1 MNTDNTQPS
10 SFFLSGARN
19 ATLLLLLILSA
30 LAINGCQP
38 IPLEVQHFTAKTID
52 LAKYKTFAIEPAIE
66 EDNFL
71 IAHVS
76 RGIAKNLTDKGY
88 QLAEQP
94 ELLVRYQVK
103 LIQDKKVNVIDR
115 LEDRKI
121 DTNHRGKVFRTQ
133 IILEPVYEAKMLINA
148 IDVNTNE
155 VVWKASTASDLM
167 LINTEP
173 VDQQQ
178 INQSIAELFASFP
191 RRR

>member
-1 MNTDNTQPS
+1 MNTDHTQPS
-10 SFFLSGARN
+10 TFLRSGARG
-19 ATLLLLLILSA
+19 AMPLLLLILGA
-30 LAINGCQP
+30 LALNGCQP
-38 IPLEVQHFTAKTID
+38 LPLEVQHFTDKTID
-52 LAKYKTFAIEPAIE
+52 LAQYKTFAIEPVIE

-76 RGIAKNLTDKGY
+76 RGITKSLADKGY

-94 ELLVRYQVK
+94 ELLIRYQVK
-103 LIQDKKVNVIDR
+103 LIQDKKLNVIDR
-115 LEDRKI
+115 LDDRKI
-121 DTNHRGKVFRTQ
+121 NPTRRFHTQ
-133 IILEPVYEAKMLINA
+133 IILEPVYEAKLLINA
-148 IDVNTNE
+148 IDVSTNQ
-155 VVWKASTASDLM
+155 VVWKASTASDLL